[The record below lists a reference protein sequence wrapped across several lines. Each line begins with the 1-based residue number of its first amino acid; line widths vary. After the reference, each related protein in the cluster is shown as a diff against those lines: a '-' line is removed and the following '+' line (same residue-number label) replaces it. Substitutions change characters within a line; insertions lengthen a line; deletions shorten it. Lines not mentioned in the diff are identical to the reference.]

1 MSKRGLDALLI
12 SDIKNIRYLCGFTG
26 GDAYMLISAG
36 RDWFLTD
43 SRYATQARAEVK
55 GALVKVYKK
64 SLDVIAELASD
75 NRLGVIG
82 FESNNLTVDTYKK
95 LRKALP
101 GITLKPVSGLVSGI
115 RATKDPFEV
124 EQLRSSASILARCY
138 GKVEQNL
145 RAGVREAD
153 IALAVEA
160 AAKADGAQCMAFDT
174 IMASGPRGA
183 LPHGKASD
191 KRIKKGEL
199 VVVDMGVLFNGY
211 NSDCTRTY
219 CVGKAGAKV
228 REVYQT
234 VLDAQERAIDKVKPG
249 ALVSDVDLAARKH
262 IDEAGYGR
270 YFGHGTGHGVGLDIH
285 ERPSISPFSKERLAE
300 GMVITVEPGIYIPGW
315 GGVRIEDML
324 LVTAG
329 GFEILTKTAKGLT
342 CI

>member
-1 MSKRGLDALLI
+1 
-12 SDIKNIRYLCGFTG
+12 
-26 GDAYMLISAG
+26 MLIG
-36 RDWFLTD
+36 GKRDWFLTD
-43 SRYATQARAEVK
+43 SRYATQARDEVK
-55 GALVKVYKK
+55 GAGIKVYKK
-64 SLDVIAELASD
+64 SFDVIAELVAD
-75 NRLGVIG
+75 NKFGVIG

-101 GITLKPVSGLVSGI
+101 GVTLKPVSGLVAGI
-115 RATKDPFEV
+115 RAAKDPFEA
-124 EQLRSSASILARCY
+124 ERIRQSARILARCY
-138 GKVEQNL
+138 GVVERNL
-145 RAGVREAD
+145 RPGARELD

-160 AAKADGAQCMAFDT
+160 AAKADGAERLAFDT

-199 VVVDMGVLFNGY
+199 VVADMGVIFDGY

-219 CVGKAGAKV
+219 CVGKPTAKV
-228 REVYQT
+228 REVYRT
-234 VLDAQERAIDKVKPG
+234 VLDAQSRAIETVRPG
-249 ALVSDVDLAARKH
+249 VLASDVDFAARKH
-262 IDEAGYGR
+262 IEGAGYGR

-285 ERPSISPFSKERLAE
+285 EQPSISPFSKDRLAE

-324 LVTAG
+324 LVTAD
-329 GFEILTKTAKGLT
+329 GFEILTKTTRGLT